1 MSANTTAILG
11 ANPAVSNGSIT
22 TMPGAK
28 TRIKDVR
35 KRGGTVVID
44 PLAHRDR
51 APGRRACAV
60 APGGDVYLLLGMLHV
75 VVTEGLC
82 DQVSVRAPCSGWP
95 ELRALVAGLTP
106 EAMAPH
112 AGVDAETIR
121 RLAREHAAAPSAV
134 LYAAKFP
141 GTRKDNILRINRR

>member
-1 MSANTTAILG
+1 MW
-11 ANPAVSNGSIT
+11 
-22 TMPGAK
+22 
-28 TRIKDVR
+28 
-35 KRGGTVVID
+35 
-44 PLAHRDR
+44 
-51 APGRRACAV
+51 
-60 APGGDVYLLLGMLHV
+60 YLLLGMLHV

-82 DQVSVRAPCSGWP
+82 DQVSVRAQCSGWP

-141 GTRKDNILRINRR
+141 GTRKDNILRINVADSSANSAWISLRQTEIKRTNAMS